1 MYEDI
6 AMSITDLDH
15 ECPHVVTKTVSAEG
29 TLQGCQPRKGEKIAA
44 AVKEGDGEIAR
55 GFTRNRVVQKSRRWL
70 STYPH
75 VALRLDVLD
84 HRIREAFIELGR
96 VM

>member
-44 AVKEGDGEIAR
+44 AVKGGNGVTAGGLHEKTA
-55 GFTRNRVVQKSRRWL
+55 VQKQRR
-70 STYPH
+70 
-75 VALRLDVLD
+75 
-84 HRIREAFIELGR
+84 
-96 VM
+96 